1 MRRSRLGMG
10 SWHQDFLQ
18 SSWAWWVAGEQ
29 RALLWRYVYE
39 VLFSSLWPNSWQ
51 EAAWGRSFLWL
62 RVWADPPPPSRW
74 GRHDGRDPV
83 QVGRKSQLFLDHI
96 SVAEHGK
103 EWNSGSSPFSSSSS
117 AVPPPPFALD
127 HKHRALCL
135 LDKNGVW
142 EPNLPFGCFL

>member
-1 MRRSRLGMG
+1 MCT
-10 SWHQDFLQ
+10 
-18 SSWAWWVAGEQ
+18 
-29 RALLWRYVYE
+29 
-39 VLFSSLWPNSWQ
+39 
-51 EAAWGRSFLWL
+51 RSFSRHYDQILGKKQHEGE
-62 RVWADPPPPSRW
+62 VSCGSGCEQTPPPSRW

-135 LDKNGVW
+135 LDKNGV
-142 EPNLPFGCFL
+142 